1 MSKDILKKIM
11 ISCPKIDIN
20 NKSKFVFISD
30 CHRGDGTWKDDLL
43 PNSNIYMAALKYYY
57 KKDFSY
63 VEVGDGDEL
72 WKVSKIGT
80 IYEIHPEIF
89 KILLKFKNKDK
100 LYMIVGNHDKIKKSK
115 KFKKEIECYENDV
128 NKRNLYM
135 LFKDLPIY
143 DGIMLIDNNVCKNL
157 FVVHGHQVDFLN
169 YQLSFL
175 SKFLVKYV
183 WGFMEQ
189 VFGFKNPTSPAKSKS
204 RRTVI
209 DRKLERWAKENNQSV
224 LAGHTHRSILNNNG
238 CKYFN
243 DGCCVQPYSMSC
255 IELENGLLTLV
266 KWKITSLENGVL
278 CVKRSIISEP
288 INIDCI

>member
-100 LYMIVGNHDKIKKSK
+100 LYMIVGNHDKIKK
-115 KFKKEIECYENDV
+115 
-128 NKRNLYM
+128 
-135 LFKDLPIY
+135 
-143 DGIMLIDNNVCKNL
+143 
-157 FVVHGHQVDFLN
+157 
-169 YQLSFL
+169 
-175 SKFLVKYV
+175 VK
-183 WGFMEQ
+183 
-189 VFGFKNPTSPAKSKS
+189 
-204 RRTVI
+204 I
-209 DRKLERWAKENNQSV
+209 
-224 LAGHTHRSILNNNG
+224 
-238 CKYFN
+238 
-243 DGCCVQPYSMSC
+243 
-255 IELENGLLTLV
+255 
-266 KWKITSLENGVL
+266 
-278 CVKRSIISEP
+278 
-288 INIDCI
+288 